1 MIKTIYLK
9 YDNVIVNFNFKNK
22 SAMQKIF
29 PIATNYKVKARLLD
43 KLKEVNGYSSTNKYN
58 LQFLHWNKT
67 KGNPT
72 DLIPGNMHFCGE
84 DWIIV
89 RMKFSVKDVT
99 NNKGLGVIEVPY
111 IRLHDGMD
119 KYNMVKY
126 LEDETYEAYNYG
138 KYHKKLYKI
147 FHVFKKIGVMHWEK
161 RMLMEVKNESK
172 KDIE

>member
-67 KGNPT
+67 KGNPNG
-72 DLIPGNMHFCGE
+72 LISGNMNFGGD
-84 DWIIV
+84 DWVIARI
-89 RMKFSVKDVT
+89 KFSVKDAT
-99 NNKGLGVIEVPY
+99 NDKEIGIIEVPY
-111 IRLHDGMD
+111 IKGHDGIN
-119 KYNMVKY
+119 KYNTIKY
-126 LEDETYEAYNYG
+126 LEDDTEVAEIYRR
-138 KYHKKLYKI
+138 YHKKLYKI
-147 FHVFKKIGVMHWEK
+147 FRVFKKIRFLHWDNKINNYETWS
-161 RMLMEVKNESK
+161 L
-172 KDIE
+172 